1 MPCSGL
7 WAGRVVL
14 PNNSDSMNSSG
25 SSNGVEAD
33 SRDPRSL
40 NRGPVSHN
48 WLNLTPDSHNLF
60 NLNRVSYSRSRNG
73 SNPHGLLRKM
83 AVRLS
88 GQNPRSSMVLRGLAV
103 CFADM
108 GSVLVSVLG
117 W

>member
-1 MPCSGL
+1 MPCSRL
-7 WAGRVVL
+7 WAGRDVL

-33 SRDPRSL
+33 SRDLRSL
-40 NRGPVSHN
+40 NRGPDSSHN
-48 WLNLTPDSHNLF
+48 RLNPPPDSRNLF
-60 NLNRVSYSRSRNG
+60 NPNRVPSGRNRNG
-73 SNPHGLLRKM
+73 SNPHGLLRV
-83 AVRLS
+83 AVRLP